1 MDRICIAMAKGRLA
15 KEAVKLFRQADYD
28 LPENML
34 KSRKLIFEIE
44 SENLEIILVK
54 PADVPIYVEYG
65 TADLGIVGKDTLLE
79 ENRELY
85 EVLDLKYGS
94 CKFALAGLPDRKDTL
109 LERKVATKYPDFT
122 RRYFRS
128 KGEPVEIIKL
138 NGSIELAPLTGLADT
153 ILDIVET
160 GKTLKEN
167 GLVVYESVRD
177 LSARLVVNKVSMKTR
192 QAEITAIIEA
202 LDQVLSGAEEGEQNA

>member
-1 MDRICIAMAKGRLA
+1 MMGNLCIAMAKGRLA
-15 KEAVKLFRQADYD
+15 KEAVKLFRRSGYNMPD
-28 LPENML
+28 NML

-44 SENLEIILVK
+44 SEKLEIILVK

-79 ENRELY
+79 ENRDLY
-85 EVLDLKYGS
+85 EVLDLEYGV
-94 CKFALAGLPDRKDTL
+94 CEFALAGLPDRKDTL

-122 RRYFRS
+122 RRFFRS
-128 KGEPVEIIKL
+128 RGEPVEIIKL

-160 GKTLKEN
+160 GRTLKEN
-167 GLVVYESVRD
+167 GLVIYESIRD

-192 QAEITAIIEA
+192 QNEIASIIEA
-202 LDQVLSGAEEGEQNA
+202 LDEVVNGDDGYA

>member
-1 MDRICIAMAKGRLA
+1 MDNLCIAMAKGRLA
-15 KEAVKLFRQADYD
+15 KEAVKLFRQAGYD

-44 SENLEIILVK
+44 SEKFEIILVK

-65 TADLGIVGKDTLLE
+65 TADLGIVGKDTILE
-79 ENRELY
+79 ENRDLY
-85 EVLDLKYGS
+85 EGLDLEYGV
-94 CKFALAGLPDRKDTL
+94 CEFALAGLPDRKDTL

-160 GKTLKEN
+160 GRTLKEN
-167 GLVVYESVRD
+167 GLVVYESIRD

-192 QAEITAIIEA
+192 QDEISKIIEA
-202 LDQVLSGAEEGEQNA
+202 LDQVVNGDDSDEA

>member
-1 MDRICIAMAKGRLA
+1 MDNLCIAMAKGRLA
-15 KEAVKLFRQADYD
+15 KEAVKLFRQADYKLAED
-28 LPENML
+28 ML

-44 SENLEIILVK
+44 SEKLEIILVK

-79 ENRELY
+79 ENRDLY
-85 EVLDLKYGS
+85 EVLDLKYGA
-94 CKFALAGLPDRKDTL
+94 CEFAIAGLPDPKDTL
-109 LERKVATKYPDFT
+109 LERKVATKYPNFT

-160 GKTLKEN
+160 GRTLKEN
-167 GLVVYESVRD
+167 GLVIYESVRD

-192 QAEITAIIEA
+192 QKEIETIIAA
-202 LDQVLSGAEEGEQNA
+202 LDKVVNGNDDNAKN

>member
-1 MDRICIAMAKGRLA
+1 MENLCIAMAKGRLA
-15 KEAVKLFRQADYD
+15 KEAVKLFRKAGYN

-34 KSRKLIFEIE
+34 KSRKLIFEFE
-44 SENLEIILVK
+44 EEQFEIILVK

-79 ENRELY
+79 ENRDLY
-85 EVLDLKYGS
+85 EVLDLKYGA
-94 CKFALAGLPDRKDTL
+94 CRFALAGLPNRTETL

-128 KGEPVEIIKL
+128 RGEPVEVIKL

-160 GKTLKEN
+160 GRTLKEN
-167 GLVVYESVRD
+167 GLVVYENIRE

-192 QAEITAIIEA
+192 QDQISKIIEA
-202 LDQVLSGAEEGEQNA
+202 LDRVLTEEENSD

>member
-1 MDRICIAMAKGRLA
+1 MERLCIAMAKGRLA
-15 KEAVKLFRQADYD
+15 KKAVKLFRQAGYD
-28 LPENML
+28 LPEDMFD
-34 KSRKLIFEIE
+34 SRKLIFTIAAEK
-44 SENLEIILVK
+44 LEIIFVK

-79 ENRELY
+79 ENRDLY
-85 EVLDLKYGS
+85 EVLDLEYGV
-94 CKFALAGLPDRKDTL
+94 CKFALAGLPERKDSL

-122 RRYFRS
+122 RRYFRAL
-128 KGEPVEIIKL
+128 GEPVEIIKL

-160 GKTLKEN
+160 GRTLKEN
-167 GLVVYESVRD
+167 GLVVYENIRD

-192 QAEITAIIEA
+192 QQEISQLITA
-202 LDQVLSGAEEGEQNA
+202 LDQVVNGAD